1 MISPMAKIRVLGP
14 SSRLS
19 AVVALFQEIGA
30 IHIDSAPSDI
40 RRLQSDIPVIRRHVL
55 DPAAQ
60 QTRATLE
67 TALEK
72 VRQLLL
78 LLVLPSLPEGTEG
91 EGIRDLVQEP
101 SGADPLKAINAQ
113 LDTLSARAASLVA
126 DLKRHQ
132 DEQSL
137 FSRYDKVLK
146 VLSPLIGMVR
156 ESHELECTGLILS
169 SKEAA
174 LATLLEDAL
183 SLLTDGRFEILYREV
198 DKDTLAALL
207 IFPVEKAAEARALL
221 WEKNIGELR
230 LPASVAEK
238 PLPEALEIIARRQAE
253 LPPAIREIEAS
264 LTGMSREW
272 RGTLLGLRRWLGNR
286 IERIR
291 ASGSFYETHATFLFH
306 GWVPESELARLEK
319 AIAEAFGDLVIVERL
334 PIEKAEKEGVPVVL
348 RNRPAV
354 RPFEIFTRVLPL
366 PRYGTIDP
374 TPLVAFFFPLFYGII
389 IGDIGYG
396 LLLLAIARLVRW
408 RYGKNPLVADA
419 TAVFSWAALSAVA
432 WGFAYGELFGD
443 LGERLGLRPLL
454 FGRMGDFR
462 NILLFAVGIGV
473 LHVFLGVGLG
483 IYTAVRRGRPGEV
496 VSKTAGLA
504 FLAAVAAAIAG
515 GAGWAPRIA
524 LYIGLAGIPV
534 SLLVMVLGG
543 GAGAAME
550 AHNLLNIFSYLRI
563 TGIGVASVSLAYT
576 ANRLVPLIGI
586 PALGILAALTLHTI
600 NLAFCVLSPTIQA
613 IRLHY
618 VEFFENFFIGG
629 GRAYHPFR
637 TIA

>member
-1 MISPMAKIRVLGP
+1 MIAPMAKIRVLGP

-30 IHIDSAPSDI
+30 IHIESAPSDI

-78 LLVLPSLPEGTEG
+78 LFVLPSLPEGG
-91 EGIRDLVQEP
+91 ENEEIHDFVPDP
-101 SGADPLKAINAQ
+101 SGADPLKAVNVR

-156 ESHELECTGLILS
+156 ESRELECTGLILS

-198 DKDTLAALL
+198 DKETLAALL

-264 LTGMSREW
+264 LAAMAREW
-272 RGTLLGLRRWLGNR
+272 RGPLLGLRRWLGNR

-291 ASGSFYETHATFLFH
+291 ASGLFYETHATFLFH

-334 PIEKAEKEGVPVVL
+334 PIERSEKETVPVVL

-374 TPLVAFFFPLFYGII
+374 TPLVAVFFPLFYGII
-389 IGDIGYG
+389 IGDVGYG
-396 LLLLAIARLVRW
+396 LLLLAIARVARW
-408 RYGKNPLVADA
+408 RYGRNSVVADA

-462 NILLFAVGIGV
+462 NILLFGVGIGV
-473 LHVFLGVGLG
+473 AHVFLGIGLG
-483 IYTAVRRGRPGEV
+483 MYTAIRRGRPGEM
-496 VSKTAGLA
+496 VSKAAGLA
-504 FLAAVAAAIAG
+504 LLVAVAAALAG
-515 GAGWAPRIA
+515 GAGWAPRAA
-524 LYIGLAGIPV
+524 LYIGLAGILA
-534 SLLVMVLGG
+534 SLPAMILSG
-543 GAGAAME
+543 GAGAVME
-550 AHNLLNIFSYLRI
+550 VHNLVNILSYLRI

-576 ANRLVPLIGI
+576 ANRLVPLIGN
-586 PALGILAALTLHTI
+586 PVLGVLAGLTLHTI
-600 NLAFCVLSPTIQA
+600 NLTFCVLSPTIQA

-629 GRAYHPFR
+629 GRAYQPFR

>member
-1 MISPMAKIRVLGP
+1 MIAPMAKIRVLGP

-19 AVVALFQEIGA
+19 AVIALFQEIGA
-30 IHIDSAPSDI
+30 IHIESAPADI

-78 LLVLPSLPEGTEG
+78 VLPTVPQGSEG
-91 EGIRDLVQEP
+91 EGIRGLVPEL
-101 SGADPLKAINAQ
+101 SGTDPLKAVNVQ
-113 LDTLSARAASLVA
+113 LDTLSARAASLVS

-146 VLSPLIGMVR
+146 VLAPLIGMVR
-156 ESHELECTGLILS
+156 ESRELECTGLILS

-174 LATLLEDAL
+174 VAALLEDAL

-198 DKDTLAALL
+198 DKETLAALL
-207 IFPVEKAAEARALL
+207 IFPAEKAAEARTLL

-264 LTGMSREW
+264 LAEMSREW
-272 RGTLLGLRRWLGNR
+272 RGPLLGLRRWLGNR

-306 GWVPESELARLEK
+306 GWVPESELARLER
-319 AIAEAFGDLVIVERL
+319 AITETFGDLVIVERL
-334 PIEKAEKEGVPVVL
+334 PIERTEKEGVPVIL

-396 LLLLAIARLVRW
+396 ILLLAIARLASW
-408 RYGKNPLVADA
+408 RYGKNPVIADA
-419 TAVFSWAALSAVA
+419 SAVFSWAALSAIA

-462 NILLFAVGIGV
+462 KILLFALGIGIA
-473 LHVFLGVGLG
+473 HVFLGVGLG
-483 IYTAVRRGRPGEV
+483 IYTAVRRGRPGEA
-496 VSKTAGLA
+496 VSKAAGLA
-504 FLAAVAAAIAG
+504 FVVAVAAAIAG
-515 GAGWAPRIA
+515 GAGWAPRSA
-524 LYIGLAGIPV
+524 FHIGLAGIPV
-534 SLLVMVLGG
+534 SLIAMVLGG

-550 AHNLLNIFSYLRI
+550 AHNLMNIFSYLRI

-576 ANRLVPLIGI
+576 ANRLVPLIGV
-586 PALGILAALTLHTI
+586 PALGILAGLTLHTI

>member
-1 MISPMAKIRVLGP
+1 MIAPMAKIRVLGP

-19 AVVALFQEIGA
+19 AVIALFQEIGA
-30 IHIDSAPSDI
+30 IHIESTPSDI

-78 LLVLPSLPEGTEG
+78 VLPSIPQGSEG
-91 EGIRDLVQEP
+91 EGIRDLVPEP
-101 SGADPLKAINAQ
+101 SGADPLKAVNVQ

-137 FSRYDKVLK
+137 FSRYDTVLK
-146 VLSPLIGMVR
+146 VLAPLIGMVR
-156 ESHELECTGLILS
+156 ESRELECTGLILS

-174 LATLLEDAL
+174 VATLLEDAL

-207 IFPVEKAAEARALL
+207 IFPVEKAAEARTLL

-264 LTGMSREW
+264 LAGMSREW

-306 GWVPESELARLEK
+306 GWVPENELARLGK
-319 AIAEAFGDLVIVERL
+319 SITEAFGDLVIVERL

-408 RYGKNPLVADA
+408 RYG
-419 TAVFSWAALSAVA
+419 
-432 WGFAYGELFGD
+432 
-443 LGERLGLRPLL
+443 
-454 FGRMGDFR
+454 
-462 NILLFAVGIGV
+462 
-473 LHVFLGVGLG
+473 
-483 IYTAVRRGRPGEV
+483 
-496 VSKTAGLA
+496 
-504 FLAAVAAAIAG
+504 
-515 GAGWAPRIA
+515 
-524 LYIGLAGIPV
+524 
-534 SLLVMVLGG
+534 
-543 GAGAAME
+543 
-550 AHNLLNIFSYLRI
+550 
-563 TGIGVASVSLAYT
+563 
-576 ANRLVPLIGI
+576 
-586 PALGILAALTLHTI
+586 
-600 NLAFCVLSPTIQA
+600 
-613 IRLHY
+613 
-618 VEFFENFFIGG
+618 
-629 GRAYHPFR
+629 
-637 TIA
+637 

>member
-1 MISPMAKIRVLGP
+1 MIAPMAKIRVLGP

-19 AVVALFQEIGA
+19 AVIALFQEIGA
-30 IHIDSAPSDI
+30 IHIESAPTDI

-78 LLVLPSLPEGTEG
+78 VLPSIPQGREG
-91 EGIRDLVQEP
+91 EGIRDLVPEP
-101 SGADPLKAINAQ
+101 SGADPLKAVNVR

-146 VLSPLIGMVR
+146 VLAPLIGMVR
-156 ESHELECTGLILS
+156 ESRELECTGLILS
-169 SKEAA
+169 TKEAA
-174 LATLLEDAL
+174 VATLLEDAL

-198 DKDTLAALL
+198 DKETLAALL
-207 IFPVEKAAEARALL
+207 IFPVEKAAEARTLL

-264 LTGMSREW
+264 LAGMSREW

-306 GWVPESELARLEK
+306 GWVPEIELARLGK

-334 PIEKAEKEGVPVVL
+334 PIEKSEKESVPVVL

-419 TAVFSWAALSAVA
+419 TDVFSWAALSAVA

-462 NILLFAVGIGV
+462 KILLFALGIGV
-473 LHVFLGVGLG
+473 AHVFLGVGLG
-483 IYTAVRRGRPGEV
+483 IYTAVRRGRPGEA
-496 VSKTAGLA
+496 VSKAAGLA
-504 FLAAVAAAIAG
+504 FLVAVAAAIAG
-515 GAGWAPRIA
+515 GAGWAPRAA

-586 PALGILAALTLHTI
+586 PALGILAALTLHAI

-629 GRAYHPFR
+629 GRAYQPFR

>member
-1 MISPMAKIRVLGP
+1 MIVPMAKIRVLGP

-19 AVVALFQEIGA
+19 AVIALFQEIGT
-30 IHIDSAPSDI
+30 IHIESEPPDI

-55 DPAAQ
+55 DPADQ

-78 LLVLPSLPEGTEG
+78 VLPSLPDRRDD
-91 EGIRDLVQEP
+91 EGISDLVP
-101 SGADPLKAINAQ
+101 DPSSGADPLKAVNVH
-113 LDTLSARAASLVA
+113 LDTLSARAASLVG

-146 VLSPLIGMVR
+146 VLAPLIGMVR
-156 ESHELECTGLILS
+156 ESRELECTGLILS
-169 SKEAA
+169 SKEAGM
-174 LATLLEDAL
+174 ATLLEEAL
-183 SLLTDGRFEILYREV
+183 SLLTAGRFEILYREV
-198 DKDTLAALL
+198 DKETLAALL
-207 IFPVEKAAEARALL
+207 IFPVEMAAEARTLL

-264 LTGMSREW
+264 LVGMSREW
-272 RGTLLGLRRWLGNR
+272 RGRLLGLRRWLGNR

-291 ASGSFYETHATFLFH
+291 ASASFYETHATFLFH
-306 GWVPESELARLEK
+306 GWVPECELARVGK

-334 PIEKAEKEGVPVVL
+334 PIERSEKEGVPVVL

-374 TPLVAFFFPLFYGII
+374 TPLVAVFFPLFYGII

-396 LLLLAIARLVRW
+396 LLLLAIARIARW
-408 RYGKNPLVADA
+408 RYGRNPLVADA

-462 NILLFAVGIGV
+462 KVLLFAVGIGV
-473 LHVFLGVGLG
+473 VHVFLGVGLG
-483 IYTAVRRGRPGEV
+483 IYTAVRRGRMGEM

-504 FLAAVAAAIAG
+504 LLVAVAATIAG
-515 GAGWAPRIA
+515 AAGWAPRVV
-524 LYIGLAGIPV
+524 LHLGLAGIPA
-534 SLLVMVLGG
+534 SLLVMILGG
-543 GAGAAME
+543 GAGAVME
-550 AHNLLNIFSYLRI
+550 AHNLVNIFSYLRI

-586 PALGILAALTLHTI
+586 PVLGILAALTLHTI

-629 GRAYHPFR
+629 GRAYQPFR

>member
-1 MISPMAKIRVLGP
+1 MIAPMAKIRVLGP

-19 AVVALFQEIGA
+19 AVIALFQEIGA
-30 IHIDSAPSDI
+30 IHIESAPADI

-67 TALEK
+67 TAIEK

-78 LLVLPSLPEGTEG
+78 VLPTVPQGCEG
-91 EGIRDLVQEP
+91 EGIRGLVPEL
-101 SGADPLKAINAQ
+101 SGTDPLKAVNVQ

-146 VLSPLIGMVR
+146 VLAPLIGMVR
-156 ESHELECTGLILS
+156 ESRELECTGLILS

-174 LATLLEDAL
+174 VAALLEDAL

-198 DKDTLAALL
+198 DKETLAALL
-207 IFPVEKAAEARALL
+207 IFPAEKAAEARTLL

-264 LTGMSREW
+264 LAEMSREW
-272 RGTLLGLRRWLGNR
+272 RGQLLGLRRWLGNR

-306 GWVPESELARLEK
+306 GWVPESELARLER
-319 AIAEAFGDLVIVERL
+319 AIAETFGDLVIVERL
-334 PIEKAEKEGVPVVL
+334 PIDRSEKEGVPVIL

-396 LLLLAIARLVRW
+396 ILLLAIARLARW
-408 RYGKNPLVADA
+408 RYGKNPVIADA

-462 NILLFAVGIGV
+462 KILLFALGIGIA
-473 LHVFLGVGLG
+473 HVFLGVGLG
-483 IYTAVRRGRPGEV
+483 IYTAVRRGRPGEA
-496 VSKTAGLA
+496 VSKAAGLA
-504 FLAAVAAAIAG
+504 FLVAVAAAIAG
-515 GAGWAPRIA
+515 GAGWAPRSA
-524 LYIGLAGIPV
+524 FHIGLVGIPV
-534 SLLVMVLGG
+534 SLIAMVLGG

-550 AHNLLNIFSYLRI
+550 AHNLMNIFSYLRI

-576 ANRLVPLIGI
+576 ANRLVPLIGV
-586 PALGILAALTLHTI
+586 PALGILAGLTLHSI

>member
-1 MISPMAKIRVLGP
+1 MIVPMAKIRVLGP

-19 AVVALFQEIGA
+19 AVISLFQEIGA
-30 IHIDSAPSDI
+30 IHIESAPPDI
-40 RRLQSDIPVIRRHVL
+40 RRLQTDIPVIRRHVL

-78 LLVLPSLPEGTEG
+78 VLPPLPEGNADEG
-91 EGIRDLVQEP
+91 TRDLVPDP
-101 SGADPLKAINAQ
+101 SGADPLKTVNAR
-113 LDTLSARAASLVA
+113 LDTLSARAASLAA
-126 DLKRHQ
+126 DLKRLG

-146 VLSPLIGMVR
+146 VLAPLIGMVR
-156 ESHELECTGLILS
+156 ESRELECTGLILS
-169 SKEAA
+169 SREAA
-174 LATLLEDAL
+174 VAALLEEAL
-183 SLLTDGRFEILYREV
+183 SLLTDGRFEILYRDV

-253 LPPAIREIEAS
+253 LPTAIREVEAH
-264 LTGMSREW
+264 LAAMAREW
-272 RGTLLGLRRWLGNR
+272 RGPLLGLRRWLANR

-291 ASGSFYETHATFLFH
+291 ASVSFYETHATFLFH
-306 GWVPESELARLEK
+306 GWVPESEMARVGK
-319 AIAEAFGDLVIVERL
+319 AIAGAFGDLVIVERL
-334 PIEKAEKEGVPVVL
+334 PIDRSEKEGVPVVL

-374 TPLVAFFFPLFYGII
+374 TPLVAVFFPLFYGII

-396 LLLLAIARLVRW
+396 LLLLAIARVAGW
-408 RYGKNPLVADA
+408 RYGRNPLVADA
-419 TAVFSWAALSAVA
+419 AAVFSWAALSAVA

-462 NILLFAVGIGV
+462 RILLFAVGIGV
-473 LHVFLGVGLG
+473 AHVLLGIGLG
-483 IYTAVRRGRPGEV
+483 IYTAVRRGRRGETV
-496 VSKTAGLA
+496 VKAAGLA
-504 FLAAVAAAIAG
+504 LLVAVGAAIAG

-524 LYIGLAGIPV
+524 LHAGLAGIPV
-534 SLLVMVLGG
+534 SLLAMILSG

-550 AHNLLNIFSYLRI
+550 AHNLVNIFSYLRI

-576 ANRLVPLIGI
+576 ANRVVPLIGI
-586 PALGILAALTLHTI
+586 PALGILAGVTLHAV

-629 GRAYHPFR
+629 GRAYQPFR

>member
-1 MISPMAKIRVLGP
+1 MIAPMAKIRVLGP

-19 AVVALFQEIGA
+19 AVIALFQEIGA
-30 IHIDSAPSDI
+30 IHIESAPTDI

-78 LLVLPSLPEGTEG
+78 VLPSIPQGSEGG
-91 EGIRDLVQEP
+91 GIRDFVPEP
-101 SGADPLKAINAQ
+101 SGADPLKAVNVH

-137 FSRYDKVLK
+137 FSRYDSVLK
-146 VLSPLIGMVR
+146 VLAPLIGMVR
-156 ESHELECTGLILS
+156 ESRELECTGLILS

-174 LATLLEDAL
+174 VATLLEDAL

-230 LPASVAEK
+230 LPASVADK
-238 PLPEALEIIARRQAE
+238 PLAEALEIIVRRQGE
-253 LPPAIREIEAS
+253 LPAAIRDREEA
-264 LTGMSREW
+264 LAAISREW
-272 RGTLLGLRRWLGNR
+272 RGQLLDLRRRLANR
-286 IERIR
+286 VERIR
-291 ASGSFYETHATFLFH
+291 ASASFYETRMTFLLY
-306 GWVPESELARLEK
+306 GWIPEDEAARLGETV
-319 AIAEAFGDLVIVERL
+319 AERFGDIVVVERI
-334 PIEKAEKEGVPVVL
+334 PIGRSEEETVPVVL
-348 RNRPAV
+348 RNRRAV

-366 PRYGTIDP
+366 PLYGTIDP
-374 TPLVAFFFPLFYGII
+374 TPLVAVFFPLFYGII

-396 LLLLAIARLVRW
+396 LLLLAIARIVKR
-408 RYGKNPLVADA
+408 RYGKDPLVADA
-419 TAVFSWAALSAVA
+419 TSVFAWAALSAVA

-454 FGRMGDFR
+454 LRRMGDFR
-462 NILLFAVGIGV
+462 SILLFALGIGAAHV
-473 LHVFLGVGLG
+473 LLGVGLG
-483 IYTAVRRGRPGEV
+483 IRTAFRRGKKREM
-496 VSKTAGLA
+496 VSKTSGLGLLVAFAAMIAGLA
-504 FLAAVAAAIAG
+504 G
-515 GAGWAPRIA
+515 GAPRH
-524 LYIGLAGIPV
+524 LFWSGLAGALV
-534 SLLVMVLGG
+534 SLIVMIRSG
-543 GAGAAME
+543 GAAAAME
-550 AHNLLNIFSYLRI
+550 AHNLVNVLSYLRI
-563 TGIGVASVSLAYT
+563 TGIGVASVALAYT
-576 ANRLVPLIGI
+576 ANRFVSLPGI
-586 PALGILAALTLHTI
+586 PVLAILAGLTLHAI
-600 NLAFCVLSPTIQA
+600 NLAFCVLSPTIQSL
-613 IRLHY
+613 RLHY

-629 GRAYHPFR
+629 GRAYKPFR
-637 TIA
+637 TVA

>member
-1 MISPMAKIRVLGP
+1 MIVPMAKIRVLGP

-19 AVVALFQEIGA
+19 AVIALFQEIGA
-30 IHIDSAPSDI
+30 IHIEPAPSDI
-40 RRLQSDIPVIRRHVL
+40 RRLQSDIPVIKRHVL

-78 LLVLPSLPEGTEG
+78 VLPPLPEEG
-91 EGIRDLVQEP
+91 DVEGIGDFVP
-101 SGADPLKAINAQ
+101 DPAGADPLKAVNVR
-113 LDTLSARAASLVA
+113 LDTLSARAASLAA
-126 DLKRHQ
+126 DLKRNR

-146 VLSPLIGMVR
+146 VLAPLIGLVR
-156 ESHELECTGLILS
+156 ESRELECTGLILS

-174 LATLLEDAL
+174 VATLLEDAL

-198 DKDTLAALL
+198 DKETLAALL
-207 IFPVEKAAEARALL
+207 IFPAEKAAEARALL

-253 LPPAIREIEAS
+253 LPQAIREIEDRLA
-264 LTGMSREW
+264 GMSREC
-272 RGTLLGLRRWLGNR
+272 RGGLLGLRRWLGNR

-291 ASGSFYETHATFLFH
+291 ASASFYETRATFLFH
-306 GWVPESELARLEK
+306 GWVPERDLVRVGK
-319 AIAEAFGDLVIVERL
+319 AIGEAFGDLVIVERL
-334 PIEKAEKEGVPVVL
+334 HIERSEKESVPVVL
-348 RNRPAV
+348 RNPPAI

-374 TPLVAFFFPLFYGII
+374 TPLVAVFFPLFYGII

-396 LLLLAIARLVRW
+396 LLLLAIARAARW
-408 RYGKNPLVADA
+408 RYGRNPLVADA

-443 LGERLGLRPLL
+443 LGERMGLRPLL

-462 NILLFAVGIGV
+462 KILLFAVGIGAIHV
-473 LHVFLGVGLG
+473 LLGIGLG
-483 IYTAVRRGRPGEV
+483 IYTSIRRGRRSEA
-496 VSKTAGLA
+496 VSKAAGLA
-504 FLAAVAAAIAG
+504 LLAAVAAAIAG
-515 GAGWAPRIA
+515 GVGWAPRVA
-524 LYIGLAGIPV
+524 LHIGLAGIPA
-534 SLLVMVLGG
+534 SLLVMVLSG
-543 GAGAAME
+543 GAGAVME
-550 AHNLLNIFSYLRI
+550 VHNLVNILSYLRI

-576 ANRLVPLIGI
+576 ANRIVPLVGI
-586 PALGILAALTLHTI
+586 PALGILAGLTLHAI

-637 TIA
+637 TMA